1 MSKSEFQLMRVQQIT
16 IGIVRNRAIYVDK
29 RNTLSI
35 FYIDAKFDERR
46 EKKKPFTT
54 KKNSFV
60 DRKAVERLL
69 TCHLSHLQEK
79 KNVR

>member
-1 MSKSEFQLMRVQQIT
+1 MRVQQIT

-46 EKKKPFTT
+46 EKKPFTT
-54 KKNSFV
+54 TKNIFV

-79 KNVR
+79 KVR